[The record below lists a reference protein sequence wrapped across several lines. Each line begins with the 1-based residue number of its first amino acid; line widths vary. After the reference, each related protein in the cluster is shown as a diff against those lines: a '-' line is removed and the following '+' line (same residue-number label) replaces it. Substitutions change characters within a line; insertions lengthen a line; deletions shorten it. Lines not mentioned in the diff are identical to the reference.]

1 MPPMPMPPLPLM
13 PAATKEESCTLEG
26 TTAVQ
31 AQAGSAVAE
40 AEKQTAADIVPP
52 TTPPAVRTV
61 RRLSSPAD
69 ILPPTTPPA
78 VRTVRRLS
86 SPAAAFEPCPRLS
99 EKAVADEVPVAEVA
113 EAAAE
118 AVEMVE
124 TEMAANNME
133 AEMDEVRA
141 LEDSGCMSPRARKAS
156 AARAAERARAR
167 NGAAE
172 MGERAKATASD
183 LPELEAFGQRW
194 GLW

>member
-1 MPPMPMPPLPLM
+1 MATAAAFVAALFLFLWAWMPPMPMPPLPPM

-40 AEKQTAADIVPP
+40 AEKQTAADIV
-52 TTPPAVRTV
+52 
-61 RRLSSPAD
+61 
-69 ILPPTTPPA
+69 PPTTPPA